1 MRNQANSAATITQR
15 FNRAHH
21 HIQGFGVQRAEALIN
36 EQGVQ
41 LDAAVIR
48 LYDLRQT

>member
-1 MRNQANSAATITQR
+1 MRNQANSAAAITQR
-15 FNRAHH
+15 FNRTHH
-21 HIQGFGVQRAEALIN
+21 HVQSFSVQRAKALIN